1 MPKAKAISSLS
12 GMIDSDMDELSDV
25 EMMPTPDSNQENTE
39 PAKKPP
45 GRPKAATTKVRKTK
59 AASRRLS
66 GGPKP
71 KAAAKKK
78 EPARRAALKEQT
90 NEEQASDIEE
100 VDDFVDEA
108 QGPVVHQEAEPPSES
123 LDIQVDTKKKPG
135 RKPKA
140 AAKGKQTAKKDVLNP
155 VKVVEKD
162 GEFEYT
168 PTATRQNKLAS
179 KASVATKNVTTKPQP
194 SDQMDEDEKTIP
206 ETQPPPLDTD
216 EFDLPQE
223 DEEEPIP
230 QSVYRQVRNA
240 RSNSKQPQP
249 NVARRR
255 AGSASDTERGGT
267 DPATRRKLGEMTKKF
282 ENLDMKYR
290 SLREVGVK
298 EAEANF
304 EKLKKQSEERTK
316 TANDLIASLRKEL
329 ATQKSLALEAKTIR
343 TTLTSTEASLSTA
356 QSRISELSASLLVV
370 QNENKALSAKLAAS
384 RSASTTI
391 ESTSTHAKTPGSA
404 MKGKGTG
411 TRTIMVGSAEAAQAA
426 QVAQLKEELYADLT
440 GLLLRGVDRMEDV
453 DVYDCIQTGRNGSMF
468 SPIQILDS
476 LCPVSSVYISRML
489 ISYQALH
496 FKLAVATDTSATVS
510 YEETEFT
517 YTPRLDSNR
526 DRDLLDILPDY
537 LTEEI
542 TFSRQNAAK
551 FYSRVVETLTKQMRE

>member
-39 PAKKPP
+39 PTKKAP
-45 GRPKAATTKVRKTK
+45 GRPRATTTKVRKTK

-71 KAAAKKK
+71 KVATKKR
-78 EPARRAALKEQT
+78 EPAKRAALKEQT
-90 NEEQASDIEE
+90 NEEHVSGVEE
-100 VDDFVDEA
+100 VDDFVDDVESPVA
-108 QGPVVHQEAEPPSES
+108 QQEIEPQQEA
-123 LDIQVDTKKKPG
+123 LDVQVETKKKPG
-135 RKPKA
+135 RKPRA
-140 AAKGKQTAKKDVLNP
+140 ATKRKQTMEKNITESA
-155 VKVVEKD
+155 KVVEKD

-168 PTATRQNKLAS
+168 PTAARQNKLGS
-179 KASVATKNVTTKPQP
+179 KATAATKNVSAKSQP
-194 SDQMDEDEKTIP
+194 EDLMDEEEKTIP
-206 ETQPPPLDTD
+206 ETQPAPLDTD

-240 RSNSKQPQP
+240 RSSSKQPQP
-249 NVARRR
+249 TAVRRR
-255 AGSASDTERGGT
+255 AGSASDTERGGN

-290 SLREVGVK
+290 NLREVGVK

-304 EKLKKQSEERTK
+304 VKLKKQSEERTK

-329 ATQKSLALEAKTIR
+329 TTQKTLASDAKTLR
-343 TTLTSTEASLSTA
+343 TTVTSTESSLSAA
-356 QSRISELSASLLVV
+356 QAQITELSASLLAA

-384 RSASTTI
+384 RSASATI
-391 ESTSTHAKTPGSA
+391 ESSSAHAKTPASA
-404 MKGKGTG
+404 LKGKNAG
-411 TRTIMVGSAEAAQAA
+411 TRTIMMGSAEAAQAA

-453 DVYDCIQTGRNGSMF
+453 DVYDCIQTGRNGT
-468 SPIQILDS
+468 
-476 LCPVSSVYISRML
+476 
-489 ISYQALH
+489 LH

-551 FYSRVVETLTKQMRE
+551 FYSRVVETLTKQVKE

>member
-1 MPKAKAISSLS
+1 MPKSKTISSLS

-39 PAKKPP
+39 PTKKAP

-71 KAAAKKK
+71 KTAATKKGPAK
-78 EPARRAALKEQT
+78 RAALKEQT
-90 NEEQASDIEE
+90 NEEHASDIEE
-100 VDDFVDEA
+100 VDDFMDDN
-108 QGPVVHQEAEPPSES
+108 QGRVSHQEAEAPQETS
-123 LDIQVDTKKKPG
+123 DIQVETKKKPG

-140 AAKGKQTAKKDVLNP
+140 APKAKQTAKKDILDS
-155 VKVVEKD
+155 VKGVEKD

-168 PTATRQNKLAS
+168 PTAARQQKLAA
-179 KASVATKNVTTKPQP
+179 KASAATKNVSTKSHPA
-194 SDQMDEDEKTIP
+194 DQLAEDEKTIP
-206 ETQPPPLDTD
+206 ETQPAPVDTD

-230 QSVYRQVRNA
+230 QSVYRQVRHA

-255 AGSASDTERGGT
+255 AGSASDTERGGN
-267 DPATRRKLGEMTKKF
+267 DPAIRRKLGEMTKKF

-290 SLREVGVK
+290 NLREVGVK

-316 TANDLIASLRKEL
+316 VANELIASLRKEL
-329 ATQKSLALEAKTIR
+329 ATQKSLASDAKTVR
-343 TTLTSTEASLSTA
+343 TALTSIEGSLSSA
-356 QSRISELSASLLVV
+356 ESRITELSASLLAT

-384 RSASTTI
+384 RSASATI
-391 ESTSTHAKTPGSA
+391 ESASTHAKTPGSA
-404 MKGKGTG
+404 LKGKGAG

-426 QVAQLKEELYADLT
+426 QMAQLKEELYADLT

-453 DVYDCIQTGRNGSMF
+453 DVYDCIQTGRNGT
-468 SPIQILDS
+468 
-476 LCPVSSVYISRML
+476 
-489 ISYQALH
+489 LH

>member
-39 PAKKPP
+39 PKNKVS
-45 GRPKAATTKVRKTK
+45 GRPKAAAPKVRKTK

-71 KAAAKKK
+71 KPAAKKK
-78 EPARRAALKEQT
+78 ESIKRSALKEQT
-90 NEEQASDIEE
+90 NEEQVSDIEE
-100 VDDFVDEA
+100 VDDFVDDI
-108 QGPVVHQEAEPPSES
+108 QGPAHQQEVEPPQES
-123 LDIQVDTKKKPG
+123 SDVQVETKKKPG

-140 AAKGKQTAKKDVLNP
+140 ATKRKQTAGKDVP
-155 VKVVEKD
+155 DSVKVVEKD

-179 KASVATKNVTTKPQP
+179 KASAATKNISANSKPE
-194 SDQMDEDEKTIP
+194 DLMDEDEKTIP
-206 ETQPPPLDTD
+206 ETQPTPLDTD

-240 RSNSKQPQP
+240 RSSSKQPQP
-249 NVARRR
+249 TTVRRR
-255 AGSASDTERGGT
+255 AGSASDTERGGN

-290 SLREVGVK
+290 NLREVGVK

-316 TANDLIASLRKEL
+316 IANDLIASLRKEL
-329 ATQKSLALEAKTIR
+329 ATHKSLASDAKTIR
-343 TTLTSTEASLSTA
+343 TTLTSTESSLSAA
-356 QSRISELSASLLVV
+356 QAQIAELSASLLAA
-370 QNENKALSAKLAAS
+370 QNENKALSVKLAAS

-391 ESTSTHAKTPGSA
+391 ESTSAHAKTPGSA
-404 MKGKGTG
+404 LKGKNAG

-440 GLLLRGVDRMEDV
+440 GLILRGVDRMEDV
-453 DVYDCIQTGRNGSMF
+453 DVYDCIQTGRNGT
-468 SPIQILDS
+468 
-476 LCPVSSVYISRML
+476 
-489 ISYQALH
+489 LH

-551 FYSRVVETLTKQMRE
+551 FYSRVVETLTKQAKE